1 MNELHADQPMGST
14 RGRINGLI
22 SPLRGGGLR
31 ARTLRGASW
40 TTIGFGAQQILR
52 LISNLV
58 LTRLLFPEAF
68 GLMALA
74 QVFSQGLAM
83 LSDIGVGPS
92 IVQNPRGDDPDF
104 LATAWTMQ
112 VIRGF
117 TLAIGMCLLAYPASW
132 FYDEPV
138 LFPLLA
144 MLSIGTVLKGFQ
156 SIGVATAT
164 RTMQLGRLAILD
176 FVAHSIGIIAMIV
189 WAYYSRDVWALVG
202 GGIIAEVCRISLGYR
217 LLPSEGSRF
226 HFERESASQIFHF
239 GKWIFLAT
247 AMTYFGGQ
255 GLRLIQGSLVSMS
268 ELGMIAIAGSI
279 AMPARIVIDRI
290 VGGVL
295 FPAFA
300 EINRKDPERFVKR
313 VRQARFRVILA
324 IFPFFL
330 VCIVFGQ
337 QIISLLYDARYQG
350 AGIFFVI
357 LSSSTAIRM
366 MRVFFAET
374 MFVKDD
380 SYGHAFV
387 MFFSSGLHILGVV
400 FGYLAGGIVGMLL
413 GGVIAELLIYPLA
426 VIRVRRQGVWVPS
439 IDLVMIAIYLAITAF
454 MVQKHLSTTAL
465 PLQGLEAERIGRIMV
480 TDSYAAS
487 SASLREGR

>member
-1 MNELHADQPMGST
+1 MNDADGDHATGVM
-14 RGRINGLI
+14 RGRFNGLI
-22 SPLRGGGLR
+22 APLRGRGLR

-40 TTIGFGAQQILR
+40 TTMGFGAQQVLR
-52 LISNLV
+52 LISNLI

-117 TLAIGMCLLAYPASW
+117 TLALGMCLLAYPASW
-132 FYDEPV
+132 FYDEPI

-164 RTMQLGRLAILD
+164 RSMQLGRLAILD
-176 FVAHSIGIIAMIV
+176 FIAHCIGIIAMIV
-189 WAYYSRDVWALVG
+189 WAYFSRDVWALVG
-202 GGIIAEVCRISLGYR
+202 GGIIAAVFRLILGYMM
-217 LLPSEGSRF
+217 LPSEGSRF
-226 HFERESASQIFHF
+226 HFERDAARQIFHF

-268 ELGMIAIAGSI
+268 VLGMIAIAGSI

-300 EINRKDPERFVKR
+300 EINRKDPKQFVGR
-313 VRQARFRVILA
+313 VRQTRFRVILA

-330 VCIVFGQ
+330 VLIIFGQ
-337 QIISLLYDARYQG
+337 QIIALLYDSRYHQ
-350 AGIFFVI
+350 AGIYFVI
-357 LSSSTAIRM
+357 LSTSTAIRM

-380 SYGHAFV
+380 SHGHAFV

-400 FGYLAGGIVGMLL
+400 FGYLAGGVVGMLL
-413 GGVIAELLIYPLA
+413 GGVAAELLLYPLA
-426 VIRVRRQGVWVPS
+426 VIRVRRHGVWVPS
-439 IDLVMIAIYLAITAF
+439 IDLVMIVLYLTISGYI
-454 MVQKHLSTTAL
+454 VYEHLSATGA
-465 PLQGLEAERIGRIMV
+465 PV
-480 TDSYAAS
+480 
-487 SASLREGR
+487 EGIA

>member
-1 MNELHADQPMGST
+1 MSRPGESMNEAQAEHTSGGMRNRLDGVVSQ
-14 RGRINGLI
+14 
-22 SPLRGGGLR
+22 LRGGGLR

-40 TTIGFGAQQILR
+40 TTMGFGAQQVLR
-52 LISNLV
+52 LVSNLV

-92 IVQNPRGDDPDF
+92 IVQNDRGDDPDF

-117 TLAIGMCLLAYPASW
+117 VLAMAMCLLAYPASW
-132 FYDEPV
+132 FYEEPI

-144 MLSIGTVLKGFQ
+144 MLSIGTVIKGFQ
-156 SIGVATAT
+156 SIGIATAT

-176 FVAHSIGIIAMIV
+176 FVAHSIGIVAMII
-189 WAYYSRDVWALVG
+189 WAYFSRDVWALVG
-202 GGIIAEVCRISLGYR
+202 GGIIAAIFRLFLGYR
-217 LLPSEGSRF
+217 LLPSKGSRF
-226 HFERESASQIFHF
+226 HFERDAASQIFHF

-255 GLRLIQGSLVSMS
+255 GLRLVQGSLVSMS
-268 ELGMIAIAGSI
+268 VLGMIAIAGSI

-300 EINRKDPERFVKR
+300 EINRKDPEQFVLR
-313 VRQARFRVILA
+313 VRQTRFRVLLA

-330 VCIVFGQ
+330 ICIIIGQ
-337 QIISLLYDARYQG
+337 HIISFLYDSRYHD
-350 AGIFFVI
+350 AGIFFVL
-357 LSSSTAIRM
+357 LSTSTAIRM

-387 MFFSSGLHILGVV
+387 MFFNSVLHILGVV
-400 FGYLAGGIVGMLL
+400 FGYLV
-413 GGVIAELLIYPLA
+413 GGVIGMLCGGVVAELLIYPLA
-426 VIRVRRQGVWVPS
+426 VLRVRRHRVWVPS
-439 IDLVMIAIYLAITAF
+439 IDILMILVY
-454 MVQKHLSTTAL
+454 VAL
-465 PLQGLEAERIGRIMV
+465 TGFIVYQYYHSKVLVGGSV
-480 TDSYAAS
+480 
-487 SASLREGR
+487 G

>member
-1 MNELHADQPMGST
+1 MNDAHADKPAGAM
-14 RGRINGLI
+14 RDRINGFV

-40 TTIGFGAQQILR
+40 TTIGFGAQQVLR

-117 TLAIGMCLLAYPASW
+117 TLALGMCLLAYPASW

-164 RTMQLGRLAILD
+164 RSMQLGRLAILE
-176 FVAHSIGIIAMIV
+176 FVAHCIGIIAMIV
-189 WAYYSRDVWALVG
+189 WAYFSRDVWALVG
-202 GGIIAEVCRISLGYR
+202 GGLIAAVFRLILGYKM
-217 LLPSEGSRF
+217 LPSEGSRF
-226 HFERESASQIFHF
+226 HFERDAASQIFHF

-268 ELGMIAIAGSI
+268 VLGMIAIAGSI

-300 EINRKDPERFVKR
+300 EINRKDPEQFVAR
-313 VRQARFRVILA
+313 VRQTRFRVLLA

-330 VCIVFGQ
+330 ICIIFGE
-337 QIISLLYDARYQG
+337 QIIALLYDERYHQ
-350 AGIFFVI
+350 AGIYFVI
-357 LSSSTAIRM
+357 LSTSTAIRM

-413 GGVIAELLIYPLA
+413 GGVVAELLIYPLA
-426 VIRVRRQGVWVPS
+426 VIRVRRHGVWVPS
-439 IDLVMIAIYLAITAF
+439 IDLVMILIYLSIAGYMVHDHLGTAGS
-454 MVQKHLSTTAL
+454 H
-465 PLQGLEAERIGRIMV
+465 GGGIG
-480 TDSYAAS
+480 
-487 SASLREGR
+487 

>member
-1 MNELHADQPMGST
+1 MSRPSESMNEAQAEHTSGGMRNRLDGVVSQ
-14 RGRINGLI
+14 
-22 SPLRGGGLR
+22 LRGEGLR

-40 TTIGFGAQQILR
+40 TTMGFGAQQVLR
-52 LISNLV
+52 LASNLV

-92 IVQNPRGDDPDF
+92 IVQNDRGDDPDF

-117 TLAIGMCLLAYPASW
+117 VLAMAMCLLAYPASW
-132 FYDEPV
+132 FYEEPI

-144 MLSIGTVLKGFQ
+144 MLSIGTVINAFQ
-156 SIGVATAT
+156 SIGIATAT

-176 FVAHSIGIIAMIV
+176 FVAHAIGIVAMIV
-189 WAYYSRDVWALVG
+189 WAYFSRDVWALVG
-202 GGIIAEVCRISLGYR
+202 GSIIAALFRLFLGYR
-217 LLPSEGSRF
+217 LLPSNGSRIY
-226 HFERESASQIFHF
+226 FEREAAGQIFHF

-268 ELGMIAIAGSI
+268 VLGMIAIAGSI
-279 AMPARIVIDRI
+279 AMPARVIIDKI

-295 FPAFA
+295 FPALA
-300 EINRKDPERFVKR
+300 EINRKNPDRFVQR
-313 VRQARFRVILA
+313 VRQTRMRVLLA
-324 IFPFFL
+324 ISPFFL
-330 VCIVFGQ
+330 LCIGFGQ
-337 QIISLLYDARYQG
+337 HIIFFLYDSRYHK
-350 AGIFFVI
+350 AGIYFVI
-357 LSSSTAIRM
+357 LSTATAVRM
-366 MRVFFAET
+366 LRILFAET

-387 MFFSSGLHILGVV
+387 MFFNSGMHIFGVV
-400 FGYLAGGIVGMLL
+400 FGYIYGGIIGMLW

-426 VIRVRRQGVWVPS
+426 VIRVYRHRVWVPS
-439 IDLVMIAIYLAITAF
+439 VDLLLLVLYVGLCAYITYGF
-454 MVQKHLSTTAL
+454 INTQVV
-465 PLQGLEAERIGRIMV
+465 GDVI
-480 TDSYAAS
+480 
-487 SASLREGR
+487 

>member
-1 MNELHADQPMGST
+1 MSGPSDPQSEVDSEQSNSSVRNRVE
-14 RGRINGLI
+14 GLV
-22 SPLRGGGLR
+22 SHMRGGGLR

-40 TTIGFGAQQILR
+40 TTIGFGAQQVLR
-52 LISNLV
+52 LGSNLV
-58 LTRLLFPEAF
+58 LTRLLVPEHF

-117 TLAIGMCLLAYPASW
+117 TLALGMCLLAYPASL
-132 FYDEPV
+132 FYEEPI
-138 LFPLLA
+138 LFPLL
-144 MLSIGTVLKGFQ
+144 LLVSIGSVIKGFQ
-156 SIGVATAT
+156 SIGIPTAT
-164 RTMQLGRLAILD
+164 RSMQLGRLAIVD
-176 FVAHSIGIIAMIV
+176 FISHCIGIIAMIV
-189 WAYYSRDVWALVG
+189 WAYFSPDVWALVG
-202 GGIIAEVCRISLGYR
+202 GGIIAAVFRLILGYSM
-217 LLPSEGSRF
+217 LPSKGSRF
-226 HFERESASQIFHF
+226 HFERDAAGQIFHF

-255 GLRLIQGSLVSMS
+255 GLRLIQGSLVSMTV
-268 ELGMIAIAGSI
+268 LGMIAIAGSI

-300 EINRKDPERFVKR
+300 EINRKDPDRFVER
-313 VRQARFRVILA
+313 VRQTRFRVILA

-330 VCIVFGQ
+330 ICILFGQ
-337 QIISLLYDARYQG
+337 HIIAFLYDSRYHQ
-350 AGIFFVI
+350 AGIYFVI
-357 LSSSTAIRM
+357 LSTSTAIRL

-387 MFFSSGLHILGVV
+387 MFFNSGLHILGVV
-400 FGYLAGGIVGMLL
+400 FGYLIGDIIGMLW
-413 GGVIAELLIYPLA
+413 GGVVAELLIYPLA
-426 VIRVRRQGVWVPS
+426 VLRVRRHRVWVPS
-439 IDLVMIAIYLAITAF
+439 IDLLMIVVYVSLAGYITYR
-454 MVQKHLSTTAL
+454 HLLATGVTE
-465 PLQGLEAERIGRIMV
+465 GGIG
-480 TDSYAAS
+480 
-487 SASLREGR
+487 